1 MIKIHE
7 PSEEQL
13 RFSSL
18 IKEVV
23 LASKSENRKAL
34 LEKDGTRVIQVIT
47 NADEN
52 KIGDSAEEK
61 VLNIAKAKMD
71 AYLNSPFFR
80 PNMVAISAD
89 TMVLFS
95 SSLIGKA
102 KDREEAKRM
111 LESFSSNE
119 QKVISASCIYI
130 PQKGLK
136 YITDTS
142 AVIFKSLSD
151 SEIEEYLDTGD
162 WIEAAGAYRLQRN
175 GYKIVD
181 RIEGDW
187 HNIVGL
193 PLKKI
198 NDYISSL

>member
-34 LEKDGTRVIQVIT
+34 LEKGGTRVIQVIT

-71 AYLNSPFFR
+71 AYLNSPSFR

-136 YITDTS
+136 HITDTS
-142 AVIFKSLSD
+142 AVIFKSLSK